1 MNISKLDIL
10 KNSRLAMGLALFIIA
25 LTAASLISK
34 EANRTV
40 LVWASTGELAPGQ
53 IIAQSDLT
61 PASVLLAQ
69 SAKNYFSSSA
79 QIVGTTVLTKISA
92 GDLIPVA
99 AITNE
104 LDANNQRLV
113 PLTIEISDLPIALSR
128 GDLIDIYAIAKT
140 NAKESAIANE
150 VDANN
155 QRLVPLTIEISDLPI
170 ALSRGDVIDIYA
182 IAKTNAKESIAPT
195 LLASAVSV
203 EQVLER
209 SNSGVVSVL
218 VILENDQVISALNYL
233 SESRLII
240 VRNR

>member
-53 IIAQSDLT
+53 VIEQSDLT
-61 PASVLLAQ
+61 ATSVLLAQ
-69 SAKNYFSSSA
+69 TAKNYLSSSA
-79 QIVGTTVLTKISA
+79 QIVGTTVLNKISA

-99 AITNE
+99 AI
-104 LDANNQRLV
+104 AN
-113 PLTIEISDLPIALSR
+113 D
-128 GDLIDIYAIAKT
+128 
-140 NAKESAIANE
+140 

-182 IAKTNAKESIAPT
+182 IAKTNAKESISPT
-195 LLASAVSV
+195 LLVSTV
-203 EQVLER
+203 SIEQVLER

-218 VILENDQVISALNYL
+218 VILENEQVISTLNYL
-233 SESRLII
+233 TDSRLIL
-240 VRNR
+240 VRTR

>member
-53 IIAQSDLT
+53 VIEQSDLT
-61 PASVLLAQ
+61 ATSVLLAQ
-69 SAKNYFSSSA
+69 TAKNYLSSSA
-79 QIVGTTVLTKISA
+79 QIIGTTVLNKISA

-99 AITNE
+99 AI
-104 LDANNQRLV
+104 AN
-113 PLTIEISDLPIALSR
+113 D
-128 GDLIDIYAIAKT
+128 
-140 NAKESAIANE
+140 

-182 IAKTNAKESIAPT
+182 IAKTNAKESISPT
-195 LLASAVSV
+195 LLVGSVSI

-218 VILENDQVISALNYL
+218 VILENEQVISTLNYL
-233 SESRLII
+233 TDSRLIL
-240 VRNR
+240 VRTR

>member
-1 MNISKLDIL
+1 VNISKLDIL

-99 AITNE
+99 AI
-104 LDANNQRLV
+104 
-113 PLTIEISDLPIALSR
+113 
-128 GDLIDIYAIAKT
+128 
-140 NAKESAIANE
+140 ANE

>member
-53 IIAQSDLT
+53 VIEQSDLT
-61 PASVLLAQ
+61 STSVLLAQ
-69 SAKNYFSSSA
+69 SAKNYLSTSA

-99 AITNE
+99 AIASE
-104 LDANNQRLV
+104 VSANNQRLV
-113 PLTIEISDLPIALSR
+113 PLTIEISDLP
-128 GDLIDIYAIAKT
+128 
-140 NAKESAIANE
+140 
-150 VDANN
+150 V
-155 QRLVPLTIEISDLPI
+155 

-182 IAKTNAKESIAPT
+182 IAKTNAKESISPT
-195 LLASAVSV
+195 LLVSAVSV

-218 VILENDQVISALNYL
+218 VILENEQVISTLNYL
-233 SESRLII
+233 TDSRLIL

>member
-40 LVWASTGELAPGQ
+40 LVWASTGQLAPGQ
-53 IIAQSDLT
+53 VIEQSDLT
-61 PASVLLAQ
+61 ATSVLLAQ
-69 SAKNYFSSSA
+69 TAKNYLSSSA
-79 QIVGTTVLTKISA
+79 QIVGTTVLNKISA

-99 AITNE
+99 AI
-104 LDANNQRLV
+104 AN
-113 PLTIEISDLPIALSR
+113 D
-128 GDLIDIYAIAKT
+128 
-140 NAKESAIANE
+140 

-182 IAKTNAKESIAPT
+182 IAKTNAKESISPT
-195 LLASAVSV
+195 LLVSAVSI

-218 VILENDQVISALNYL
+218 VILENEQVISTLNYL
-233 SESRLII
+233 TDSRLIL
-240 VRNR
+240 VRTR

>member
-25 LTAASLISK
+25 ITAASLISK

-79 QIVGTTVLTKISA
+79 QIVGTTVLTKISV

-99 AITNE
+99 
-104 LDANNQRLV
+104 
-113 PLTIEISDLPIALSR
+113 
-128 GDLIDIYAIAKT
+128 
-140 NAKESAIANE
+140 AIANE

-155 QRLVPLTIEISDLPI
+155 QRLVPLTVEISDLPI

-195 LLASAVSV
+195 LLVSAVSV
-203 EQVLER
+203 DQVLER

-218 VILENDQVISALNYL
+218 VILENNQVISTLNYL
-233 SESRLII
+233 SDSRLII

>member
-53 IIAQSDLT
+53 VIEQSDLT
-61 PASVLLAQ
+61 STSVLLAQ
-69 SAKNYFSSSA
+69 SAKNYLSTSA
-79 QIVGTTVLTKISA
+79 QIIGTTVLTKISA

-99 AITNE
+99 AI
-104 LDANNQRLV
+104 
-113 PLTIEISDLPIALSR
+113 
-128 GDLIDIYAIAKT
+128 
-140 NAKESAIANE
+140 ANE
-150 VDANN
+150 VSANN

-182 IAKTNAKESIAPT
+182 IAKTNAKESISPT
-195 LLASAVSV
+195 LLVSAVSV

-218 VILENDQVISALNYL
+218 VILENEQVISTLNYL
-233 SESRLII
+233 TDSRLML

>member
-10 KNSRLAMGLALFIIA
+10 KNSRLAMGLALFVIA

-53 IIAQSDLT
+53 VIEQSDLT
-61 PASVLLAQ
+61 ATSVLLAQ
-69 SAKNYFSSSA
+69 TAKNYLSSSA
-79 QIVGTTVLTKISA
+79 QIVGTTVLNKISP

-99 AITNE
+99 AI
-104 LDANNQRLV
+104 AN
-113 PLTIEISDLPIALSR
+113 D
-128 GDLIDIYAIAKT
+128 
-140 NAKESAIANE
+140 
-150 VDANN
+150 VDADN

-182 IAKTNAKESIAPT
+182 IAKTNAKESISPT
-195 LLASAVSV
+195 LLVSAVSI

-218 VILENDQVISALNYL
+218 VILENEQVISTLNYL
-233 SESRLII
+233 TDSRLIL
-240 VRNR
+240 VRTR

>member
-53 IIAQSDLT
+53 VIEQSDLT
-61 PASVLLAQ
+61 STSVLLAQ
-69 SAKNYFSSSA
+69 SAKNYLSTSA
-79 QIVGTTVLTKISA
+79 QIIGTTVLTKISA

-99 AITNE
+99 AI
-104 LDANNQRLV
+104 A
-113 PLTIEISDLPIALSR
+113 S
-128 GDLIDIYAIAKT
+128 
-140 NAKESAIANE
+140 E
-150 VDANN
+150 VSANN

-182 IAKTNAKESIAPT
+182 IAKTNAKESISPT
-195 LLASAVSV
+195 LLVSAVSV

-218 VILENDQVISALNYL
+218 VILENEQVISKLNYL
-233 SESRLII
+233 TNSRLIL

>member
-61 PASVLLAQ
+61 TSSVLLAQ

-140 NAKESAIANE
+140 NAKES
-150 VDANN
+150 
-155 QRLVPLTIEISDLPI
+155 
-170 ALSRGDVIDIYA
+170 
-182 IAKTNAKESIAPT
+182 IAPT

-233 SESRLII
+233 SDSRLII

>member
-10 KNSRLAMGLALFIIA
+10 KNSRMAMGLALFIIA

-53 IIAQSDLT
+53 VIEQSDLT
-61 PASVLLAQ
+61 STSVLLAQ
-69 SAKNYFSSSA
+69 SAKNYLSTSA

-99 AITNE
+99 AI
-104 LDANNQRLV
+104 A
-113 PLTIEISDLPIALSR
+113 S
-128 GDLIDIYAIAKT
+128 
-140 NAKESAIANE
+140 E
-150 VDANN
+150 VSSNN

-182 IAKTNAKESIAPT
+182 IAKTNTKESISPT
-195 LLASAVSV
+195 LLVSAVSV

-218 VILENDQVISALNYL
+218 VILENEQVISTLNYL
-233 SESRLII
+233 TDSRLIL

>member
-53 IIAQSDLT
+53 VIEQSDLIA
-61 PASVLLAQ
+61 ASALLAQ
-69 SAKNYFSSSA
+69 SAKNYLSTSA
-79 QIVGTTVLTKISA
+79 QIVGTTVLTKISS

-99 AITNE
+99 AIASE
-104 LDANNQRLV
+104 VSANNQRL
-113 PLTIEISDLPIALSR
+113 L
-128 GDLIDIYAIAKT
+128 
-140 NAKESAIANE
+140 
-150 VDANN
+150 
-155 QRLVPLTIEISDLPI
+155 PLTIEISDLPI

-182 IAKTNAKESIAPT
+182 IAKTNAKESISPT
-195 LLASAVSV
+195 LLVRAVSV

-218 VILENDQVISALNYL
+218 VILENEQVVSTLYYL
-233 SESRLII
+233 TDSRLIL

>member
-53 IIAQSDLT
+53 VIEQSDLT
-61 PASVLLAQ
+61 ATSVLLAQ
-69 SAKNYFSSSA
+69 TAKNYLSSSA
-79 QIVGTTVLTKISA
+79 QIVGTTVLNKISA

-99 AITNE
+99 AIAND
-104 LDANNQRLV
+104 LDA
-113 PLTIEISDLPIALSR
+113 D
-128 GDLIDIYAIAKT
+128 
-140 NAKESAIANE
+140 
-150 VDANN
+150 N

-182 IAKTNAKESIAPT
+182 IAKTNAKESISPT
-195 LLASAVSV
+195 LLVSAVSI

-218 VILENDQVISALNYL
+218 VILENEQVISTLNYL
-233 SESRLII
+233 TDSRLIL
-240 VRNR
+240 VRTR

>member
-53 IIAQSDLT
+53 VIEQSDLT
-61 PASVLLAQ
+61 ATSVLLAQ
-69 SAKNYFSSSA
+69 TAKNYLSSSA
-79 QIVGTTVLTKISA
+79 QIVGTTVLNKISA

-99 AITNE
+99 AIANDV
-104 LDANNQRLV
+104 DADNQRLV
-113 PLTIEISDLPIALSR
+113 PLTIEISDLP
-128 GDLIDIYAIAKT
+128 
-140 NAKESAIANE
+140 N
-150 VDANN
+150 
-155 QRLVPLTIEISDLPI
+155 

-182 IAKTNAKESIAPT
+182 IAKTNAKESISPT
-195 LLASAVSV
+195 LLVSAVSI

-218 VILENDQVISALNYL
+218 VILENEQVISTLNYL
-233 SESRLII
+233 TDSRLIL
-240 VRNR
+240 VRTR

>member
-99 AITNE
+99 AI
-104 LDANNQRLV
+104 
-113 PLTIEISDLPIALSR
+113 
-128 GDLIDIYAIAKT
+128 
-140 NAKESAIANE
+140 ANE

-203 EQVLER
+203 GQVLER

>member
-53 IIAQSDLT
+53 VIEQSDLT
-61 PASVLLAQ
+61 STSVLLAQ
-69 SAKNYFSSSA
+69 SAKNYLSTSA
-79 QIVGTTVLTKISA
+79 QIIGTTVLTKISA

-99 AITNE
+99 AI
-104 LDANNQRLV
+104 
-113 PLTIEISDLPIALSR
+113 
-128 GDLIDIYAIAKT
+128 
-140 NAKESAIANE
+140 ANE
-150 VDANN
+150 VSANN

-182 IAKTNAKESIAPT
+182 IAKTNAKESISPT
-195 LLASAVSV
+195 LLVSAVSV
-203 EQVLER
+203 EQVVER

-218 VILENDQVISALNYL
+218 VILENEQVISTLNYL
-233 SESRLII
+233 TDSRLIL